1 MDVRIP
7 YSVQVAALCLVTG
20 GFSLQVQAG
29 VIINGTRVIYPG
41 DDSEITVQVTNNG
54 KRPVLVQSWLDTGDS
69 QATPDTITTP
79 FVLTPPINRLDVGK
93 AQSLRVTAISTASLP
108 QDRESLFWLNVLEIP
123 GRPGTDFKA
132 ENYLQLAVRSRIKF
146 FWRPAS
152 LREGVTSA
160 PKSLGWSASAQG
172 LKVTNPTPYYISL
185 ATVTIGGKT
194 TEVDMV
200 DPFSS
205 RIFPDI
211 RSERGNTIKAEWI
224 DDYGAIRSQSFT
236 VK

>member
-69 QATPDTITTP
+69 PDTITTP
-79 FVLTPPINRLDVGK
+79 FVLTPPINRLDAGK
-93 AQSLRVTAISTASLP
+93 AQSLRVAAISTTSLP
-108 QDRESLFWLNVLEIP
+108 KDRESLFWLNVLEIP

>member
-20 GFSLQVQAG
+20 GFSLHVQAG

-79 FVLTPPINRLDVGK
+79 FVLTPPINRLDAGK
-93 AQSLRVTAISTASLP
+93 AQSLRVAAISTTSLP
-108 QDRESLFWLNVLEIP
+108 KDRESLFWLNVLEIP

>member
-29 VIINGTRVIYPG
+29 VIINGTRVIFPG
-41 DDSEITVQVTNNG
+41 DDSEITIQVTNNG

-79 FVLTPPINRLDVGK
+79 FVLTPPINRLDAGK
-93 AQSLRVTAISTASLP
+93 AQSLRVTAVNAASLP
-108 QDRESLFWLNVLEIP
+108 KDRESLFWLNVLEIP

-146 FWRPAS
+146 FWRPGS

>member
-1 MDVRIP
+1 MDVRFP
-7 YSVQVAALCLVTG
+7 YSAQVAALCLAAG

-29 VIINGTRVIYPG
+29 VIINGTRVIYPAS
-41 DDSEITVQVTNNG
+41 DSEITVQVTNNG
-54 KRPVLVQSWLDTGDS
+54 KRPVLIQSWLDTGDS

-79 FVLTPPINRLDVGK
+79 FVLTPPINRLDAGK
-93 AQSLRVTAISTASLP
+93 AQSLRVTAVSAASLP

-123 GRPGTDFKA
+123 GRPGSDFQA

-160 PKSLGWSASAQG
+160 PKSLSWSASSQG

-185 ATVTIGGKT
+185 ATVTIAGKT

-200 DPFSS
+200 DPFNS
-205 RIFPDI
+205 RIFLDI